1 MDNKYKKV
9 FDLID
14 KFYNLRS
21 YYEHKIEEK
30 KKTKKY
36 KNANKTEKQKMVKD
50 WEENFKCLM
59 CGCAGGIVFSDDN
72 HILEATCA
80 CKKKCEL

>member
-1 MDNKYKKV
+1 MDSKYKKV

-36 KNANKTEKQKMVKD
+36 KKANKSEKQK
-50 WEENFKCLM
+50 
-59 CGCAGGIVFSDDN
+59 
-72 HILEATCA
+72 T
-80 CKKKCEL
+80 

>member
-59 CGCAGGIVFSDDN
+59 CGCAGGIVFSDSGITFHMDV
-72 HILEATCA
+72 
-80 CKKKCEL
+80 